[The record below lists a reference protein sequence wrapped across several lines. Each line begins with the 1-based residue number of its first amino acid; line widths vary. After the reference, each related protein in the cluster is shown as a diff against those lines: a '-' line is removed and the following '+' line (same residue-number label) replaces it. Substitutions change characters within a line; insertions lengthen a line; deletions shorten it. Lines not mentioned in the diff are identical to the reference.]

1 MSDKYSLKRD
11 NFSSSLAT
19 SISECRNS
27 KDYTDV
33 TLVTNDK
40 QFFAAHRLILASAS
54 DFFKNILQTL
64 VENNSYF
71 YLSNLNSSEMQQVLD
86 FIYLGEVQIP
96 ESFIQDFLALSNIL
110 KIHGLDSGEEN
121 IDFSNPQGSHLL
133 KTDLAKTDELAE
145 HEKSDS
151 HENSFMKR
159 ENREDSY
166 TSESFDQ
173 NILLPGSKDF
183 NEKIKSFIRNNG
195 QAWECTLCG
204 KTSRYLSNIKMHV
217 EVHIEGLAFDCKLC
231 PEKFKT
237 RHSQSKHNAIH
248 RRQF

>member
-11 NFSSSLAT
+11 DFSSSLAS
-19 SISECRNS
+19 SISECRKS
-27 KDYTDV
+27 KDFTDV
-33 TLVTNDK
+33 TLVTNDE
-40 QFFAAHRLILASAS
+40 QFFSAHKLILATSS
-54 DFFKNILQTL
+54 DFFKNIFQTL
-64 VENNSYF
+64 AQNNSYF

-110 KIHGLDSGEEN
+110 KIKGLDSGEESY
-121 IDFSNPQGSHLL
+121 DFTNPQESNLL
-133 KTDLAKTDELAE
+133 KSDLAKTENAE
-145 HEKSDS
+145 PGKSDS
-151 HENSFMKR
+151 DEQNIMKR
-159 ENREDSY
+159 ENREVSF

-173 NILLPGSKDF
+173 NLIPGSKEF
-183 NEKIKSFIRNNG
+183 NEKIKSFVRNNG

-204 KTSRYLSNIKMHV
+204 KTSRYLGNIKMHV
-217 EVHIEGLAFDCKLC
+217 EVHIEGIVFDCKLC